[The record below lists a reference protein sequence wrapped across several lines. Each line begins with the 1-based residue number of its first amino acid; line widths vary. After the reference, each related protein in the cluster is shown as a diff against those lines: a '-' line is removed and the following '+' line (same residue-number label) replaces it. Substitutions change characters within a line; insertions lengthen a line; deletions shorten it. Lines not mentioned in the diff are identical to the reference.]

1 MNPPTHSESGEGDD
15 TRYEEETSLDDLPPA
30 PVQPWQPRLRSFTTV
45 VKFHIS
51 DDDPPLKPYRAKINA
66 TTLKEAWRGTRHE
79 SMQHMKFENALV
91 KRITI
96 ANKSTDSNFNAALKF
111 FDKDDQA
118 LYHPVPTFDC
128 DENEEEEA
136 ELCGIP
142 LWGDQTGAREVFH
155 NPDPP
160 THAQMAYANFCIED
174 LERGVTHHKY
184 DIPIR
189 SKESQPFRT
198 MSTKNVREQMQKMEI
213 THIPKEPCAKYFEWA
228 LTQQNQLYPPNF
240 TDSPA
245 HAVGGLPEY
254 FCIHTADYHKVEPFA
269 HMDDVF
275 LTSAISNHLFSKTNI
290 RLRTRSAKKKRSVGT
305 QNIDVIKVNP
315 D

>member
-1 MNPPTHSESGEGDD
+1 MPRATKKNPLSTTYLQRPFNRGNLTSGFFLFCFL
-15 TRYEEETSLDDLPPA
+15 TQKRKSLA
-30 PVQPWQPRLRSFTTV
+30 NTPVVRRRSFTTV

-51 DDDPPLKPYRAKINA
+51 DDDPPLKPYRTKINA
-66 TTLKEAWRGTRHE
+66 TTLKEAWKGTRHE
-79 SMQHMKFENALV
+79 SMQSMKFENALV

-96 ANKSTDSNFNAALKF
+96 ANKSTDSSFNAALKF
-111 FDKDDQA
+111 FDKDDRP
-118 LYHPVPTFDC
+118 LYHPVPTFDSG
-128 DENEEEEA
+128 ENDEEEET

-160 THAQMAYANFCIED
+160 THAQMGYANFCIED

-184 DIPIR
+184 DVPNR
-189 SKESQPFRT
+189 EAKNGRR
-198 MSTKNVREQMQKMEI
+198 NVREQMQKMEI

-228 LTQQNQLYPPNF
+228 LTQQNQLYPANF

-254 FCIHTADYHKVEPFA
+254 FCIHTADYHKVESLNVCF
-269 HMDDVF
+269 F
-275 LTSAISNHLFSKTNI
+275 TKSY
-290 RLRTRSAKKKRSVGT
+290 R
-305 QNIDVIKVNP
+305 
-315 D
+315 